1 MLDSESEEQWEN
13 CRGIGLSFGY
23 NRVEG
28 PEHCLDGPGIARHLA
43 DVVSRG
49 GHFLLNIGP
58 QADGTIP
65 ENQLAA
71 LTEMGRWMQVA
82 KPLLVG
88 AQPAPATPEAAGDG
102 WARALRTDGGDD
114 VCFVDLP
121 GGGAEPVVV
130 TGWARPGGS
139 VTSAEP
145 SWGTVTVR
153 DDGAL
158 VVEPAAGRPGPVV
171 LQQA

>member
-1 MLDSESEEQWEN
+1 
-13 CRGIGLSFGY
+13 
-23 NRVEG
+23 
-28 PEHCLDGPGIARHLA
+28 
-43 DVVSRG
+43 
-49 GHFLLNIGP
+49 
-58 QADGTIP
+58 
-65 ENQLAA
+65 
-71 LTEMGRWMQVA
+71 MQVA

-88 AQPAPATPEAAGDG
+88 AQPASTTAEVAGDG
-102 WARALRTDGGDD
+102 WARLVGTDGGD

-121 GGGAEPVVV
+121 GGGTDPVVV
-130 TGWARPGGS
+130 TGWARPGQA

-171 LQQA
+171 VQQA